1 VCERPL
7 SQLLLTTLFFL
18 AFPAGARAQKTDVFL
33 LKNGDRVTGEI
44 RSYSNGYVTVDT
56 PWAGYVKVKWNQ
68 IVSVTSDK
76 QFDVQTVAGTHDV
89 GHLAPSDPPGKLV
102 IAGED
107 QTWTLDFL
115 EVFDLAPLHQGFW
128 RRWDGSLDAGLNYTQ
143 SSQLVQFNLNGS
155 ATYRRLND
163 EWASNLSAF
172 YSKQNEAPETSHG
185 TFGVRYD
192 RFLAKRWFADVG
204 LGFDRNLELGLELRA
219 SAAVAGG
226 HDLIQ
231 TNRSRLTAYAGISG
245 NREEPVQ
252 GDGQF
257 NAEAIIGGR
266 YSSFMYEFPKI
277 TLAANV
283 AIYPSLT
290 TSGRYRIEASGSA
303 KREIVRD
310 FYVSLS
316 IFDSYDS
323 EDPTTGESR
332 NDWGPSF
339 TIGWQF

>member
-1 VCERPL
+1 VRERPL
-7 SQLLLTTLFFL
+7 SHFLLTTLFVL
-18 AFPAGARAQKTDVFL
+18 AFPGGARAQKTDVVL
-33 LKNGDRVTGEI
+33 MKNGDRITGEI
-44 RSYSNGYVTVDT
+44 RSYSNGYVVLDTFFTGFVD
-56 PWAGYVKVKWNQ
+56 VKWNQ
-68 IVSVTSDK
+68 ILSITSDK
-76 QFDVQTVAGTHDV
+76 RFDIETISGTHDV

-102 IAGED
+102 IVGEN

-115 EVFDLAPLHQGFW
+115 EVFQLAPVYQKFW

-143 SSQLVQFNLNGS
+143 SSQLVQVNVNATG
-155 ATYRRLND
+155 TYRRLNH
-163 EWASNLSAF
+163 EVASSLSVF

-185 TFGVRYD
+185 TFGTRYD
-192 RFLAKRWFADVG
+192 RFVAKRWFG
-204 LGFDRNLELGLELRA
+204 ELGIGFDRNLDLGLELRA
-219 SAAVAGG
+219 SAYVAGG
-226 HDLIQ
+226 HNLIQ

-245 NREEPVQ
+245 NREEPVE

-257 NAEAIIGGR
+257 NTEGIIGGR
-266 YSSFMYEFPKI
+266 YSSFMYDFPKL
-277 TLAANV
+277 TLAAAV
-283 AIYPSLT
+283 AVYPSFT

-323 EDPTTGESR
+323 DDPTTGESR

-339 TIGWQF
+339 TLGWQF

>member
-1 VCERPL
+1 
-7 SQLLLTTLFFL
+7 
-18 AFPAGARAQKTDVFL
+18 VF
-33 LKNGDRVTGEI
+33 
-44 RSYSNGYVTVDT
+44 
-56 PWAGYVKVKWNQ
+56 Q
-68 IVSVTSDK
+68 
-76 QFDVQTVAGTHDV
+76 
-89 GHLAPSDPPGKLV
+89 LAPVYQK
-102 IAGED
+102 
-107 QTWTLDFL
+107 
-115 EVFDLAPLHQGFW
+115 FW

-143 SSQLVQFNLNGS
+143 SSQLVQVNVNATG
-155 ATYRRLND
+155 TYRRLNH
-163 EWASNLSAF
+163 EVASSLSVF

-185 TFGVRYD
+185 TFGTRYD
-192 RFLAKRWFADVG
+192 RFVAKRWFG
-204 LGFDRNLELGLELRA
+204 ELGIGFDRNLELGLELRA
-219 SAAVAGG
+219 SAYVAGG
-226 HDLIQ
+226 HNLIQ

-245 NREEPVQ
+245 NREEPVE

-257 NAEAIIGGR
+257 NVEGIIGGR
-266 YSSFMYEFPKI
+266 YSSFMYDFPKL
-277 TLAANV
+277 TLSVNV

>member
-1 VCERPL
+1 VRERPL
-7 SQLLLTTLFFL
+7 SQFLLTTLFFL

-33 LKNGDRVTGEI
+33 LKNGDRLTGEI
-44 RSYSNGYVTVDT
+44 RSYSNGYVLLDTSFTGFVD
-56 PWAGYVKVKWNQ
+56 VKWNQ
-68 IVSVTSDK
+68 ILSITSDK
-76 QFDVQTVAGTHDV
+76 QFDVQTISGTHNV

-102 IAGED
+102 IVGEN

-115 EVFDLAPLHQGFW
+115 EVFELAPLYQTFW
-128 RRWDGSLDAGLNYTQ
+128 RRWDGSLDAGFNYTQ
-143 SSQLVQFNLNGS
+143 SSQLVQYNLNAS
-155 ATYRRLND
+155 ATYRRLKD
-163 EWASNLSAF
+163 ELASTLQAF

-185 TFGVRYD
+185 SYGLRYD
-192 RFLAKRWFADVG
+192 RFLGKRWYAEFGVG
-204 LGFDRNLELGLELRA
+204 LDRNLELGLKLRA

-231 TNRSRLTAYAGISG
+231 TNQSRLTAYAGISG
-245 NREEPVQ
+245 NREQPLE

-266 YSSFMYEFPKI
+266 YSSFMYDFPK
-277 TLAANV
+277 LSLSARV
-283 AIYPSLT
+283 AVFPSIT
-290 TSGRYRIEASGSA
+290 TSGRVRIEATGSA
-303 KREIVRD
+303 KREIIRD